1 MKNSKVASFFA
12 AKGPE
17 ASHLRRRKFEVLR
30 KYRLPE
36 ELFLGSLSL
45 TFRRCG
51 KPECACAD
59 PEDEED
65 LHALWI
71 LSLSLDGV
79 RITESIPE
87 EEVEEVRAL
96 LARGREFHDA
106 LREVATLN
114 GRLFRL
120 GRKEKRLAKK
130 KGSLRKKIQRP

>member
-1 MKNSKVASFFA
+1 MSSSKVTPFFA

-17 ASHLRRRKFEVLR
+17 ASHLRRRKFELLR
-30 KYRLPE
+30 KYRFPE
-36 ELFLGSLSL
+36 DLFLGSLSL

-59 PEDEED
+59 PEDEDD

-87 EEVEEVRAL
+87 EEVEEIRAL
-96 LARGREFHDA
+96 LARGRELHDA
-106 LREVATLN
+106 LRELATVN
-114 GRLFRL
+114 GKLFRL
-120 GRKEKRLAKK
+120 GRKEKRRTKK
-130 KGSLRKKIQRP
+130 KLSLRKKT